1 MVLPNE
7 KLQQNKMVSKVE
19 EIDLNTK
26 DAKVANLFAPETNV
40 LTTTSV
46 NQQKQQYCSNTE
58 YTKDSEIVLNRVIIY
73 TKP

>member
-1 MVLPNE
+1 
-7 KLQQNKMVSKVE
+7 MVSKVE

-40 LTTTSV
+40 LTTTSA
-46 NQQKQQYCSNTE
+46 NQQKPQYCSNTE